1 MTQKKATPNKKR
13 AAEIDWG
20 EVHRRLETAQNTLER
35 GEAPTSEVK
44 KKILKARAKALAR
57 EPASTEAAEEYIEVI
72 EFLLA
77 HERYGLESR
86 FVREVYPLKEFTPLP
101 GTPAF
106 VLGIINVR
114 GRILSVVDIK
124 KFFDL
129 PQKGLTDLNK
139 VIIVQHDRI
148 EFGILADAVRDVR
161 TIPLS
166 VIQPSLPTLTGVRA
180 DYLKGVTG
188 ERLIVL
194 DVVRILTDPRVIVR
208 HEVET

>member
-1 MTQKKATPNKKR
+1 MTQKEVTPNKKR
-13 AAEIDWG
+13 ATEIDWG
-20 EVHRRLETAQNTLER
+20 EVHRRLETTQIALER
-35 GEAPTSEVK
+35 GANPTPEAK

-148 EFGILADAVRDVR
+148 EFGLLADAVRGVR

-180 DYLKGVTG
+180 DYLRGVTG

-194 DVVRILTDPRVIVR
+194 DVARILTDPRVIVR

>member
-1 MTQKKATPNKKR
+1 MTQKEATPNKKR

-20 EVHRRLETAQNTLER
+20 EVHRRLETAQVALER
-35 GEAPTSEVK
+35 GADPTSEVK

-57 EPASTEAAEEYIEVI
+57 EPTSTEATEEYIEVI

-101 GTPAF
+101 GTPTF

-148 EFGILADAVRDVR
+148 EFGLLADAVRGVR

-166 VIQPSLPTLTGVRA
+166 AIQPSPPTLTGVRA
-180 DYLKGVTG
+180 DYLRGVTG